1 MTELG
6 TDNLGSG
13 QGTWHNH
20 VSRPKLSLDF
30 DAPNDAM
37 EVHAPSSAA
46 EVNVAS
52 GAPAVGANVA
62 SEPPAVGA
70 PNNATRQQDSVTP
83 VDSAQAV
90 LAAEQ
95 ARQAAV
101 RAAEAA
107 AAAAAARAAQN
118 NVRVNVAT
126 PNRHFDVETEPSAEY
141 EKVEDYELE
150 EGAVEPELPEANSVQ
165 VRTSTTPTVRPIA
178 VKAPG
183 HAISVRTE
191 ASNATDAH
199 AGASASSNRANFSTT
214 TDRPAER
221 FSVTTADRPAERHP
235 YQVHAAEARAARR
248 QLEEQIRHATHP
260 TVSTQERKDIAIARA
275 LAAVQPIEQEND
287 VLARNVSSPASQ
299 LDTTRSKRQKHK
311 KEKSGLSTGRRFALA
326 FAVAAVAVTGLGVLI
341 MNSVP
346 DISLQV
352 AAMQVGIDATYPAY
366 VPRGFSMTNVT
377 SADGRIRLTFSN
389 NETTFVITESQSS
402 WDTSAVL
409 NNYVKPE
416 WPAYTTT
423 HENGIT
429 VYINNSNAAW
439 VNGGI
444 FYTIECETGALTK
457 KQLTNIVA
465 GL

>member
-6 TDNLGSG
+6 TDNLGTG

-30 DAPNDAM
+30 DAPGAAM
-37 EVHAPSSAA
+37 EVDVPSNTTEAEAA
-46 EVNVAS
+46 NSTAVNVS
-52 GAPAVGANVA
+52 NHPT
-62 SEPPAVGA
+62 S
-70 PNNATRQQDSVTP
+70 QQDSVAP
-83 VDSAQAV
+83 IDSAQAV

-107 AAAAAARAAQN
+107 AAAAATRAAQ

-126 PNRHFDVETEPSAEY
+126 PDRHFDVETEPSAEY

-150 EGAVEPELPEANSVQ
+150 EGAVEPELPESNSVQ
-165 VRTSTTPTVRPIA
+165 VRTSATPPVRPIA

-191 ASNATDAH
+191 ASSTTDAH
-199 AGASASSNRANFSTT
+199 AGTSTSNSHANFS
-214 TDRPAER
+214 AA
-221 FSVTTADRPAERHP
+221 TADRPAERHP

-287 VLARNVSSPASQ
+287 VLARNVSSSAPQ
-299 LDTTRSKRQKHK
+299 LDTARSKRQKHK

-326 FAVAAVAVTGLGVLI
+326 FAVAAVAVTGLGILI

>member
-6 TDNLGSG
+6 TDNLGTG

-30 DAPNDAM
+30 DVPNDATG
-37 EVHAPSSAA
+37 VNVPSSAT
-46 EVNVAS
+46 EAS
-52 GAPAVGANVA
+52 VTNGPAAVSTANSHA
-62 SEPPAVGA
+62 S
-70 PNNATRQQDSVTP
+70 QQDSVAP
-83 VDSAQAV
+83 IDSAQAA

-107 AAAAAARAAQN
+107 AAAAAARAAQ

-191 ASNATDAH
+191 AENTTAAH
-199 AGASASSNRANFSTT
+199 ASANASSPYANSN
-214 TDRPAER
+214 
-221 FSVTTADRPAERHP
+221 VTTADRPAERHP

-287 VLARNVSSPASQ
+287 VLARNVSSPASR

-326 FAVAAVAVTGLGVLI
+326 FSVAAVAVTGLAFLI
-341 MNSVP
+341 INSVP

-366 VPRGFSMTNVT
+366 VPRGYTMTSVT
-377 SADGRIRLTFSN
+377 SNDGRIRLTFSD
-389 NETTFVITESQSS
+389 NENTFVITESQSS

-416 WPAYTTT
+416 WETYTTT

-429 VYINNSNAAW
+429 VYLNNSNAAW

-444 FYTIECETGALTK
+444 FYTIECENNALTK

>member
-6 TDNLGSG
+6 TDNLGTG

-30 DAPNDAM
+30 DAPGAAM
-37 EVHAPSSAA
+37 EVDVPSSATEA
-46 EVNVAS
+46 DATNSTAVNVSNHPAS
-52 GAPAVGANVA
+52 
-62 SEPPAVGA
+62 
-70 PNNATRQQDSVTP
+70 QQDSVAP
-83 VDSAQAV
+83 IDSAQVA

-107 AAAAAARAAQN
+107 AAAAATRTAQ

-126 PNRHFDVETEPSAEY
+126 PDRHFDVETEPSAEY

-150 EGAVEPELPEANSVQ
+150 EGAVEPELPESNSVQ
-165 VRTSTTPTVRPIA
+165 VRTSATPPVRPIA

-191 ASNATDAH
+191 ASSTTDAH
-199 AGASASSNRANFSTT
+199 AGTSTSNSHANFSAATA
-214 TDRPAER
+214 DRPIER
-221 FSVTTADRPAERHP
+221 FSATTADRPAERHP

-287 VLARNVSSPASQ
+287 VLARNVSSSASQ

-416 WPAYTTT
+416 WETYTTT

-429 VYINNSNAAW
+429 VYLNNSNAAW

-444 FYTIECETGALTK
+444 FYTVECENNALTK

>member
-30 DAPNDAM
+30 DAPNDATR
-37 EVHAPSSAA
+37 VNVPSSATEA
-46 EVNVAS
+46 GVTN
-52 GAPAVGANVA
+52 GPAAVRVSTANSHA
-62 SEPPAVGA
+62 
-70 PNNATRQQDSVTP
+70 NQQDSVIP

-107 AAAAAARAAQN
+107 AAAAAARAAQ

-191 ASNATDAH
+191 AENTTAAHASANASSLYANSNA
-199 AGASASSNRANFSTT
+199 
-214 TDRPAER
+214 
-221 FSVTTADRPAERHP
+221 TTADRPAERHP
-235 YQVHAAEARAARR
+235 YQIHAAEARAARR

-287 VLARNVSSPASQ
+287 VLARNVSSPASR

-366 VPRGFSMTNVT
+366 IPRGYTMTNVT

-389 NETTFVITESQSS
+389 NETTFTITESQSS

-416 WPAYTTT
+416 WETYTTT

-444 FYTIECETGALTK
+444 FYTVECETGALTK

>member
-30 DAPNDAM
+30 DAPNDATG
-37 EVHAPSSAA
+37 VNVPSSAT
-46 EVNVAS
+46 EAS
-52 GAPAVGANVA
+52 VTNGPAAVSTANSHA
-62 SEPPAVGA
+62 
-70 PNNATRQQDSVTP
+70 RQQDSVAP
-83 VDSAQAV
+83 IDSAQAA

-107 AAAAAARAAQN
+107 AAAAAARAAQ

-150 EGAVEPELPEANSVQ
+150 EGAVEPELPEANPVQ

-191 ASNATDAH
+191 AENTTVAH
-199 AGASASSNRANFSTT
+199 ASANASSPYANSN
-214 TDRPAER
+214 
-221 FSVTTADRPAERHP
+221 STTADRPAERHP
-235 YQVHAAEARAARR
+235 YQVRAAEARAARR

-287 VLARNVSSPASQ
+287 VLARNVSSSASR

-366 VPRGFSMTNVT
+366 VPRGYTMTSVT
-377 SADGRIRLTFSN
+377 SNDGRIRLTFSD
-389 NETTFVITESQSS
+389 NENTFVITESQSS

-416 WPAYTTT
+416 WETYTTT

-444 FYTIECETGALTK
+444 FYTIECENNALTK

>member
-30 DAPNDAM
+30 DAPNDAT
-37 EVHAPSSAA
+37 EVNVPSSATEA
-46 EVNVAS
+46 GVTNGPAAVRVSTANSHAS
-52 GAPAVGANVA
+52 
-62 SEPPAVGA
+62 
-70 PNNATRQQDSVTP
+70 QQDSVAP
-83 VDSAQAV
+83 IDSAQAA

-107 AAAAAARAAQN
+107 AAAAAARAAQ

-191 ASNATDAH
+191 AENTTAAHASANASSPYANSNA
-199 AGASASSNRANFSTT
+199 
-214 TDRPAER
+214 
-221 FSVTTADRPAERHP
+221 TTADRPAERHP

-287 VLARNVSSPASQ
+287 VLARNVSSPASR

-311 KEKSGLSTGRRFALA
+311 KEKERPKHIKLPPFGRAGVGFKW
-326 FAVAAVAVTGLGVLI
+326 LGVCYVIGVFLSSN
-341 MNSVP
+341 MCP
-346 DISLQV
+346 FTLQ
-352 AAMQVGIDATYPAY
+352 
-366 VPRGFSMTNVT
+366 NV
-377 SADGRIRLTFSN
+377 SF
-389 NETTFVITESQSS
+389 
-402 WDTSAVL
+402 
-409 NNYVKPE
+409 
-416 WPAYTTT
+416 
-423 HENGIT
+423 
-429 VYINNSNAAW
+429 
-439 VNGGI
+439 
-444 FYTIECETGALTK
+444 
-457 KQLTNIVA
+457 
-465 GL
+465 

>member
-6 TDNLGSG
+6 TDNLGTG

-30 DAPNDAM
+30 DAPNDAATPQNTA
-37 EVHAPSSAA
+37 APQGLTTPEPTA
-46 EVNVAS
+46 EPDLYDTNAS
-52 GAPAVGANVA
+52 MQN
-62 SEPPAVGA
+62 
-70 PNNATRQQDSVTP
+70 TTP
-83 VDSAQAV
+83 VDSAQAT

-118 NVRVNVAT
+118 VRVNVAT
-126 PNRHFDVETEPSAEY
+126 PDRHFDVETEPSAEY

-165 VRTSTTPTVRPIA
+165 VRTSATARPIA
-178 VKAPG
+178 VRAPG
-183 HAISVRTE
+183 HAISIRTE
-191 ASNATDAH
+191 AGNATDAH
-199 AGASASSNRANFSTT
+199 ADTGTSNNHANFSAAT
-214 TDRPAER
+214 AER
-221 FSVTTADRPAERHP
+221 FSAATADRPAERHP

-287 VLARNVSSPASQ
+287 VLARNVSSSASQ

-377 SADGRIRLTFSN
+377 SADGRIRLTFSD

-409 NNYVKPE
+409 NNYVKLE

>member
-30 DAPNDAM
+30 DAPNDAT
-37 EVHAPSSAA
+37 EVCAPSSTAEANAA
-46 EVNVAS
+46 SDTPAVGTLNNVAS
-52 GAPAVGANVA
+52 
-62 SEPPAVGA
+62 
-70 PNNATRQQDSVTP
+70 QQDSVAP
-83 VDSAQAV
+83 IDSAQAA

-107 AAAAAARAAQN
+107 AAAAAARAAQ

-191 ASNATDAH
+191 AENTTAAHASANASNPYANSNA
-199 AGASASSNRANFSTT
+199 
-214 TDRPAER
+214 
-221 FSVTTADRPAERHP
+221 TTADRPAERHP

-287 VLARNVSSPASQ
+287 VLARNVSSSAPQ

>member
-6 TDNLGSG
+6 TDNLGSR

-30 DAPNDAM
+30 DAPNDATG
-37 EVHAPSSAA
+37 VNVPSSATKA
-46 EVNVAS
+46 GVTNGPAAVSTANSHAS
-52 GAPAVGANVA
+52 
-62 SEPPAVGA
+62 
-70 PNNATRQQDSVTP
+70 QQDSVAP
-83 VDSAQAV
+83 IDSAQAA

-107 AAAAAARAAQN
+107 AAAAAARAAQ

-191 ASNATDAH
+191 SENTTVAHASANASSPYANSNA
-199 AGASASSNRANFSTT
+199 
-214 TDRPAER
+214 
-221 FSVTTADRPAERHP
+221 TTADRPAERHP

-287 VLARNVSSPASQ
+287 VLARNVSSSASR

-366 VPRGFSMTNVT
+366 IPRGYTMTNVT

-389 NETTFVITESQSS
+389 NETTFTITESQSS

-416 WPAYTTT
+416 WETYTTT

-429 VYINNSNAAW
+429 VYLNNSNAAW

-444 FYTIECETGALTK
+444 FYTVECENNALTK

>member
-30 DAPNDAM
+30 DAPNDATG
-37 EVHAPSSAA
+37 VNVPSSATEA
-46 EVNVAS
+46 GVTNGLAAVSTANSHAS
-52 GAPAVGANVA
+52 
-62 SEPPAVGA
+62 
-70 PNNATRQQDSVTP
+70 QQDSVTP
-83 VDSAQAV
+83 IDSAQAA
-90 LAAEQ
+90 LAAKQ

-107 AAAAAARAAQN
+107 AAAAAARAAQ

-191 ASNATDAH
+191 AENTTAAHASANASSPYVNSNA
-199 AGASASSNRANFSTT
+199 
-214 TDRPAER
+214 
-221 FSVTTADRPAERHP
+221 TTADRPAERHP

-287 VLARNVSSPASQ
+287 VLARNVSSSAPQ

>member
-30 DAPNDAM
+30 DAPNDATG
-37 EVHAPSSAA
+37 VNVPSSATKA
-46 EVNVAS
+46 GVTNGPAAVSTANSHAS
-52 GAPAVGANVA
+52 
-62 SEPPAVGA
+62 
-70 PNNATRQQDSVTP
+70 QQDSVAP
-83 VDSAQAV
+83 IDSAQAA

-95 ARQAAV
+95 ARRAAV

-118 NVRVNVAT
+118 VRVNVAT
-126 PNRHFDVETEPSAEY
+126 PRRHFDVETEPSAEY

-191 ASNATDAH
+191 AESTTAARASANASSPHANSNATT
-199 AGASASSNRANFSTT
+199 G
-214 TDRPAER
+214 
-221 FSVTTADRPAERHP
+221 DRPAERHP

-287 VLARNVSSPASQ
+287 VLARNVSSSASR

-366 VPRGFSMTNVT
+366 IPRGYTMTNVT

-389 NETTFVITESQSS
+389 NETTFTITESQSS

-416 WPAYTTT
+416 WETYTTT

-429 VYINNSNAAW
+429 VYLNNSNAAW

-444 FYTIECETGALTK
+444 FYTVECENNALTK